1 MEKFQEMLHKLQL
14 ECEKVRKRPVHRN
27 KQFEIVELDIN
38 KKQSKKDRL
47 TIINAWFG
55 NIPITRWYKDSLK
68 YDGLEFERWTWG
80 YMKVTSPFNFK
91 RYKYKIEPLLEYPQ
105 FRYREDS
112 KTYVGFYTHDSFIFL
127 HNEGKPNFIGSCVTS
142 SYANIYNPVWQE
154 CSLELIKELN
164 EKESIRNTL
173 RKAGFIMKIDIETET
188 TKIYNEERANEIS

>member
-14 ECEKVRKRPVHRN
+14 ECEKARKRPIHRN
-27 KQFEIVELDIN
+27 KQFEIAELGIN
-38 KKQSKKDRL
+38 MKQSKKDRL

-68 YDGLEFERWTWG
+68 YDGLEFGRYNWG
-80 YMKVTSPFNFK
+80 WNKLTSPFNFK
-91 RYKYKIEPLLEYPQ
+91 RYKYKVEPLLEYPQ

-112 KTYVGFYTHDSFIFL
+112 KTYVGFYEHDSFIFL
-127 HNEGKPNFIGSCVTS
+127 RNEDRPLFIGSSVTS

-154 CSLELIKELN
+154 CSLDLIKELSI
-164 EKESIRNTL
+164 KERIRNTL
-173 RKAGFIMKIDIETET
+173 REAGFIRKIDIETET